1 MNRSTL
7 RAVILLFL
15 ALSLAG
21 TLPAQNQTASLRG
34 RIMDSAGKPLAGVA
48 VLILSPSFQGQADA
62 LTESS
67 GAFDFLALPPGIY
80 ELRADLPGH
89 RSFVRRNILL
99 QAGRTVELKIALES
113 SEVED
118 DAIIATPLT
127 GIDVFSVRSGVVLS
141 STLLEALPLHRD
153 LRDIQAMAPG
163 AVGEGRPYDRAVSIQ
178 GGSARGQNYLLDGA
192 GSTDPSSGFPI
203 GNLSVDI
210 LDQVEIISTGKPAA
224 EESGRGAAIH
234 LLSKSGGNAFAGS
247 LGFYLSGDA
256 LSSDA
261 FDAAAVKGLALAP
274 SDKYLSLKDFS
285 LNLGG
290 PLWEDRAWY
299 FLSMRRAFATQPN
312 PYSPGSRL
320 AGLSVGDASSFD
332 RDQSEWMFFLKA
344 TVNATEKIRYTGSFH
359 WTNLYQPVDEASLA
373 PNTAFD
379 ATWILDHE
387 NSYAT
392 SHLVTFDL
400 SPKVRV
406 EVRGTYIERDVP
418 KLSRDSL
425 EYTSV
430 DFSRQV
436 TWGAAPYNIK
446 SAFKRMSGQASI
458 TAFLD
463 RFLGAD
469 HVFKAG
475 GGIEQSDSTRD
486 WWRSNPY
493 YSLWYDWAADNP
505 YYVDPLN
512 KIGLLRMTAA
522 PGAEAYWHPQDT
534 FRRFSAFMEDGI
546 KTGRLALNLGL
557 RLDYSLEFV
566 PAQSRPALSFNYA
579 PELIA
584 VDLGDNDL
592 LAALIQRFTDAG
604 LKSPF
609 DLVTIPYKK
618 VVDYL
623 TLAPRAGLSY
633 DLFGD
638 GSTALKLSFARDY
651 ESLWTGL
658 YGSGHLFDPQVVEW
672 NWYDLNG
679 DKHMDLPGTDEYVLT
694 SAVTQDTALNP
705 FKFIDASGV
714 EHTVK
719 PPRLD
724 TFTAAL
730 EREVMTDLTI
740 GAQFTLRNSSNLISL
755 IDTENGYDPTAR
767 DEKGL
772 IWLPMTVTDPG
783 RDAVLGTSDDKSLTV
798 YGLRADRPTPVYRY
812 ANIPEAEQKYMAG
825 ILTFDKRLS
834 HGWQLAGSLV
844 LSSFKGNL
852 GADAAAGY
860 ASTSRFTDPNGLTN
874 ASGPLWLDRPFQ
886 AKIMAGVQ
894 LPYEF
899 FLGAYFRFLSG
910 APYGR
915 SLARVY
921 FPDGYMGY
929 GTQTPYVTVSAEASG
944 VGREPAFSSL
954 DLRLQ
959 RGFRIGRAGKLDL
972 YLDVFNLFGSSA
984 LFEDNDPAGVLR
996 SDLSTPTY
1004 AVSSTYGSILSYYG
1018 VRSIRLGAKINF

>member
-1 MNRSTL
+1 MNRRIL

-15 ALSLAG
+15 ALGLAG
-21 TLPAQNQTASLRG
+21 VLPAQSPTASLRG
-34 RIMDSAGKPLAGVA
+34 RITDSAGKPLAGVSL
-48 VLILSPSFQGQADA
+48 LIVSPSYQGQADA
-62 LTESS
+62 LTVGT
-67 GAFDFLALPPGIY
+67 GAFDFLALPPGVY

-89 RSFVRRNILL
+89 KSVVRRNILL
-99 QAGRTVELKIALES
+99 QAGRSVEVKIVLEL
-113 SEVED
+113 SEVEED
-118 DAIIATPLT
+118 EIVAAPLP
-127 GIDVFSVRSGVVLS
+127 GIDVFSVQSGI
-141 STLLEALPLHRD
+141 LLNATMLNALPLHRD

-163 AVGEGRPYDRAVSIQ
+163 AIGEGRPYDRAVSIQ
-178 GGSARGQNYLLDGA
+178 GGSARGQNYFLDGGA
-192 GSTDPSSGFPI
+192 VTDPSTGFPI
-203 GNLSVDI
+203 GNLNVDI

-224 EESGRGAAIH
+224 EDLGRGAAIH
-234 LLSKSGGNAFAGS
+234 LLSRSGGNAFAGS
-247 LGFYLSGDA
+247 LGFYLSGSG
-256 LSSDA
+256 LSGDA
-261 FDAAAVKGLALAP
+261 FDAAAVQGLSLAP
-274 SDKYLSLKDFS
+274 SDKYVSLKDFS

-299 FLSMRRAFATQPN
+299 FLNVRRAFATQPN
-312 PYSPGSRL
+312 PYTPGTRL

-344 TVNATEKIRYTGSFH
+344 TVNATEKIRYTGYFN
-359 WTNLYQPVDEASLA
+359 WTNLYQPVADASLT
-373 PNTAFD
+373 PDTAFD

-400 SPKVRV
+400 SPKVRA
-406 EVRGTYIERDVP
+406 EVRGTYYERDEP
-418 KLSRDSL
+418 KISRDTL
-425 EYTSV
+425 EYTTV

-446 SAFKRMSGQASI
+446 SAFKRMSGNASL

-463 RFLGAD
+463 RVLGAD
-469 HVFKAG
+469 HVVKVG
-475 GGIEQSDSTRD
+475 LGIEQSDSTRD

-493 YSLWYDWAADNP
+493 YSMWYDWSADNP

-522 PGAEAYWHPQDT
+522 PGAEAYWHPQDSY
-534 FRRFSAFMEDGI
+534 RQFSAFAEDGI

-557 RLDYSLEFV
+557 RLDYNMAFV
-566 PAQSRPALSFNYA
+566 PAQTRPALSFNYA

-592 LAALIQRFTDAG
+592 LAALIQRYTDAG
-604 LKSPF
+604 IKSPF

-618 VVDYL
+618 TVDYL
-623 TLAPRAGLSY
+623 TLSPRAGLAF

-638 GSTALKLSFARDY
+638 GTTALKLSFARDY

-658 YGSGHLFDPQVVEW
+658 YGAGHLFDPQVVEW

-679 DKHMDLPGTDEYVLT
+679 DKHMDLPGTDEYVLV
-694 SAVTQDTALNP
+694 SAVTQDTALNM
-705 FKFIDASGV
+705 FSYVDASGV
-714 EHTVK
+714 EHNAK

-740 GAQFTLRNSSNLISL
+740 GAQFTLRNSANLLSL
-755 IDTENGYDPTAR
+755 IDTANGYDPTAR

-772 IWLPMTVTDPG
+772 IWLPMTVTEPG
-783 RDAVLGTSDDKSLTV
+783 PDAVLGTSDDKSLTV

-812 ANIPEAEQKYMAG
+812 ANVPEAEQKYVAG

-834 HGWQLAGSLV
+834 HGWQLAGSFV
-844 LSSFKGNL
+844 VSSFRGNL
-852 GADAAAGY
+852 GADAAAAY

-921 FPDGYMGY
+921 FPADYMGY
-929 GTQTPYVTVSAEASG
+929 GTQTPYVTVTTEAAG
-944 VGREPAFSSL
+944 VGRESAFSSL

-959 RGFRIGRAGKLDL
+959 RGFRLGKGGKLDL
-972 YLDVFNLFGSSA
+972 YLDVFNLLGSSA
-984 LFEDNDPAGVLR
+984 LLTDNDPAGVLR
-996 SDLSTPTY
+996 SDLTTPTY
-1004 AVSSTYGSILSYYG
+1004 TVSSTYGSVLSYYG